1 MCACTREMLKG
12 KRLPSQ
18 GNGDNLHRQACPSG
32 LLSQRLYSP
41 RSSLPLPAVWSC
53 NEIPRDFG
61 SPSLPSPWNS
71 VAKLNGS
78 ALPDADNPKPI
89 IISTMAKENIFHL
102 GGKAYRVYPL
112 KAPWGQVRLVLTV
125 ESYLDGSLA
134 VVAVD
139 VSGKH
144 PETYAVLTVNL
155 CHPLQDETTAFF
167 DTNNCGYLFKQ
178 LCSAGVVNPLPVSA
192 HSGFCSYP
200 LCEWDKAKFVPEQDR

>member
-1 MCACTREMLKG
+1 
-12 KRLPSQ
+12 
-18 GNGDNLHRQACPSG
+18 
-32 LLSQRLYSP
+32 
-41 RSSLPLPAVWSC
+41 
-53 NEIPRDFG
+53 
-61 SPSLPSPWNS
+61 
-71 VAKLNGS
+71 
-78 ALPDADNPKPI
+78 
-89 IISTMAKENIFHL
+89 MAKENIFHL

-134 VVAVD
+134 VVAVE

-178 LCSAGVVNPLPVSA
+178 LCRAGVVNPLPVSA

>member
-1 MCACTREMLKG
+1 
-12 KRLPSQ
+12 
-18 GNGDNLHRQACPSG
+18 
-32 LLSQRLYSP
+32 
-41 RSSLPLPAVWSC
+41 
-53 NEIPRDFG
+53 
-61 SPSLPSPWNS
+61 
-71 VAKLNGS
+71 
-78 ALPDADNPKPI
+78 
-89 IISTMAKENIFHL
+89 MAKENIFHL

-167 DTNNCGYLFKQ
+167 DTNICGYLFKQ
-178 LCSAGVVNPLPVSA
+178 LCRAGVVNPLPVSA
-192 HSGFCSYP
+192 RSGFCSYP